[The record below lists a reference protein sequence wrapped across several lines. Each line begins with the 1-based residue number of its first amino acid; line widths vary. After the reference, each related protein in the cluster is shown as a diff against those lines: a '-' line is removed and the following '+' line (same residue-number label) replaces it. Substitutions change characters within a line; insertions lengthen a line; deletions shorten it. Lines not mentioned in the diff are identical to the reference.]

1 MSHSSFKG
9 SKGKVGG
16 AMQETENT
24 PQVSRA
30 HNLWY
35 FGEQWAA
42 MFGFAPDHP
51 GESLLQGETWF
62 LS

>member
-1 MSHSSFKG
+1 
-9 SKGKVGG
+9 
-16 AMQETENT
+16 MQETENT

-42 MFGFAPDHP
+42 MFGFTPDHP